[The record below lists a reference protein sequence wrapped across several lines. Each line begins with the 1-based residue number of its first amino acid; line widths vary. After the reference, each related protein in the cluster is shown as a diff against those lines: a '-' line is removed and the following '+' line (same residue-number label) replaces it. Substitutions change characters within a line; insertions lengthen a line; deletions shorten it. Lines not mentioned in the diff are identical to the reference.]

1 MQFVKASE
9 RMPTSTDGRK
19 GKVVVRF
26 LDSPK
31 YDFWNVDSFS
41 VDVDFYG
48 YHYKKEM
55 IEWLDEGNASAE
67 ERIKELE
74 KAIWQISLGPEDS
87 DSEWIP
93 YVMQKCKD
101 ILTKKQ

>member
-67 ERIKELE
+67 EQEEGDMREDIIDMAMEDKPWDE
-74 KAIWQISLGPEDS
+74 KFEYLKSNYNI
-87 DSEWIP
+87 
-93 YVMQKCKD
+93 
-101 ILTKKQ
+101 TRKQ

>member
-1 MQFVKASE
+1 MKFETVEIEDLAKA
-9 RMPTSTDGRK
+9 K
-19 GKVVVRF
+19 GVVPAT
-26 LDSPK
+26 LH
-31 YDFWNVDSFS
+31 
-41 VDVDFYG
+41 
-48 YHYKKEM
+48 YHEDQQVHLRI
-55 IEWLDEGNASAE
+55 IEDEGNASAE

-93 YVMQKCKD
+93 YVMQKCND